1 MSQNQPVR
9 KSLPI
14 LRRILIWS
22 WSWWFDAVLR
32 QHDHQFVVVFFRLD
46 P

>member
-1 MSQNQPVR
+1 MMSQNQPVR

-22 WSWWFDAVLR
+22 WWLDAVLR
-32 QHDHQFVVVFFRLD
+32 QHDHQFVVMFFRLD